1 MTDENVMVLSTDQ
14 LWTILSEY
22 VHYTSLHNQTS
33 DPEQLQTSDPD
44 QLLSSAR
51 QDKQVYYSLLRS
63 LLAYMSKHGLPRQF
77 PSDGSIF
84 LSTEKIEEN
93 SSQSVCETVELTDE
107 EESALDASTFWL
119 EEVAQTAVGVLGV
132 LGNLVAISVYFAG
145 GKKFLTIFY
154 RLLICLLF
162 THTAYIILTLT
173 SFFGRKMAL

>member
-33 DPEQLQTSDPD
+33 DPEQLI
-44 QLLSSAR
+44 SSAR

-63 LLAYMSKHGLPRQF
+63 LLTYMSKHGLPRQF

-84 LSTEKIEEN
+84 LPTEKIEN

-162 THTAYIILTLT
+162 THTGYIILTLT